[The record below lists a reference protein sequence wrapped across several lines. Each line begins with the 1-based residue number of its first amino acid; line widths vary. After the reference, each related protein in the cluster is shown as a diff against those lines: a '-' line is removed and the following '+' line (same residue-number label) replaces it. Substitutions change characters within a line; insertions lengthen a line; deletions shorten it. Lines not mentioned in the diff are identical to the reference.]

1 MKKLFRK
8 IHRWLGL
15 LMAFQILA
23 WMVSGFYFALFPIEN
38 IRGEHLAAPAGT
50 FETKQFA
57 GSISPDDAWQT
68 LSVELG
74 GDASLQSVGISMVDG
89 EAAYLFSGTRG
100 QESYVRRVHA
110 IHGNVMPML
119 DEQTAR
125 RIAADATVI
134 DEAVDSIEFVTAEQ
148 PGSEYRGRRLPL
160 WRVVYSGPESL
171 NVYVDAWSGEVVA
184 RRTQGW
190 RIFDFL
196 WMLHI
201 MDFSERDDFNTPL
214 LQISALLGLV
224 LALSGLVY
232 WGMTTRVFRR
242 RPEN

>member
-1 MKKLFRK
+1 M
-8 IHRWLGL
+8 
-15 LMAFQILA
+15 
-23 WMVSGFYFALFPIEN
+23 
-38 IRGEHLAAPAGT
+38 
-50 FETKQFA
+50 
-57 GSISPDDAWQT
+57 
-68 LSVELG
+68 
-74 GDASLQSVGISMVDG
+74 
-89 EAAYLFSGTRG
+89 
-100 QESYVRRVHA
+100 RRVHA
-110 IHGNVMPML
+110 KHGKVMPMV

-134 DEAVDSIEFVTAEQ
+134 DETVDSIEFVADEQ

-160 WRVVYSGPESL
+160 WRVVYSGPDSL

-242 RPEN
+242 RQEN